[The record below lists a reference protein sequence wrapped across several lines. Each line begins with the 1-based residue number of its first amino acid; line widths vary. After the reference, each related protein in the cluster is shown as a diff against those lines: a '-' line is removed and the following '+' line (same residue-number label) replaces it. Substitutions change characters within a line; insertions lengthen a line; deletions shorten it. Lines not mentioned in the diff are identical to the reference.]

1 MWHIYGYTQNRILLS
16 HKKNEIM
23 PFVAKWMDL
32 EIILSEVRERQIPFD
47 IADVEHK
54 NYTSELIHGTKQT
67 HLHRKQTYG
76 YQREKRRRMN
86 WESGINI
93 YILQYVK

>member
-1 MWHIYGYTQNRILLS
+1 
-16 HKKNEIM
+16 
-23 PFVAKWMDL
+23 MDL

-47 IADVEHK
+47 IADVEYK
-54 NYTSELIHGTKQT
+54 NYTSELLHGTRET

-76 YQREKRRRMN
+76 YQREKRGRMN

-93 YILQYVK
+93 YILLYIK